1 MTTTPRAW
9 LCAMVQEDGSVNSM
23 FVEQDP
29 AGLRFG
35 DIGEPSPF
43 RVTPLYG
50 QAAIDTL
57 QSAIDRL
64 RDDRNCE
71 KRIRKDAE
79 AAREDLIVEVARLNA
94 EVASL
99 LSGVRIRIPT
109 RAMDQEIATHERRVV
124 ALERERCASLAESWP
139 NYHISVTSIGPQIAR
154 QIRGAKP

>member
-1 MTTTPRAW
+1 MTPKPCAQVPVHPRYGRLWGAV
-9 LCAMVQEDGSVNSM
+9 LPTGREVHPGSH
-23 FVEQDP
+23 
-29 AGLRFG
+29 
-35 DIGEPSPF
+35 
-43 RVTPLYG
+43 PLDFLYDRDV
-50 QAAIDTL
+50 IDTL
-57 QSAIDRL
+57 QSEIDRL